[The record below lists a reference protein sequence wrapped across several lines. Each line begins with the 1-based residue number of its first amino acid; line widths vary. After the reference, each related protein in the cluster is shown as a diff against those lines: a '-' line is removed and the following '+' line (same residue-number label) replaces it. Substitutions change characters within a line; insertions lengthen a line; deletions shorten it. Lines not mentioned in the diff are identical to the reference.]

1 MRYLFLLRGAPGSGK
16 STWVKENE
24 LDSYTIST
32 DTLRLMYQS
41 PVTNIDGTRAI
52 SQNHDTEVWKMVF
65 DLMERRMD
73 NGELVIVD
81 ATHYKSSLIN
91 KYKDLISKYRYR
103 VYVVDFTNVDEEEL
117 KRRNKNRGFR
127 NVPDDVIE
135 KMCVA
140 LKDDSEVKKSYKII
154 SPQEA
159 ANLINSPLEPYIM
172 PSDIEKVVIFGDIH
186 GCYEPLKEYFD
197 KNPFSDN
204 VNYIFTGDYLDRGIQ
219 NKEVLEFLIS
229 LKDYKNVIFLEGNH
243 ECLHKNTEILTSNGW
258 YKISDIVEN
267 KLNIT
272 PITYNIEKQELQKD
286 NIQAYHKKYQEK
298 MIHIKTCN
306 TEQIVSFNHDVLINN
321 KKMLAKDVLNMDITD
336 LQKKIL
342 PTSKMNLEDYPISD
356 DWLRLITYIVCD
368 GCLVFGNKTNPNLNS
383 KPRVQF
389 GLAYPEK
396 IEVICNVL
404 EKLNIH
410 YTKRNQ
416 NRTTSNLPCYV
427 ICVYPSASYPI
438 FEYFPN
444 GKQFPQFFRDLSQR
458 QLDIVLQAIL
468 QTDGH
473 KSYKKI
479 IFSSTSLFNINILN
493 ELCIKHGYCF
503 TITKKQ
509 NKGYKKGND
518 IYSCKITKNW
528 DWVKKQNC
536 VEEIDYNDYSYC
548 ITTDNGTLVTR
559 INGKSTITG
568 NCHLRKYAD
577 KHFNMEDY
585 IKEEIIYKD
594 PFVTKVLAQL
604 RDRFNTIAKKI
615 STNNKISE
623 ELSKLL
629 RESWETNPNNKEVY
643 YEFELVNVPEKQKQL
658 HAEIRVAELQLDILR
673 RYINVLQHEEHNT
686 KDYIKTIN
694 EWYKEQFNCGL
705 SLDITNILTK
715 NYAVTAN
722 KQDNPIKSP
731 EFIKRTY
738 PQIKDID
745 KAEIRR
751 FCDRLAQMSYF
762 TFNGFNYFVCHG
774 GLPCL
779 PTMKTQTIEM
789 IKGVGKYEEH
799 EIIDEQFCKNTDSHT
814 YQIHAHRNIFNE
826 PLKLDGTANLEGK
839 VEFGGHLRI
848 IELTKDNVNCIEIKN
863 NVFAQIEEKPKEE
876 KTHLEILRD
885 MYRSPLVQVK
895 ELGDNIISLNF
906 TREAFYDKKWND
918 LTCKARG
925 LFVDKTNGNIV
936 CNSYTKFFNRSEHEE
951 TKPEAL
957 KNTFQYPVIGYKKE
971 NGFLAL
977 ISKYQYKVHFFTKST
992 NQGDYVNWFIG
1003 VLCDKYNIYYETDY
1017 KNYSYGDIYNIV
1029 QNNNNCCKND
1039 VHLLELNKHILQSM
1053 KQTLIDIIGKYIEEG
1068 KTYIFECVDI
1078 KNDPHIIKYDESN
1091 VYLLD
1096 VKNNNFNEEYMPYED
1111 VCKVAEQLN
1120 VPVKQP
1126 ELQFNTWEE
1135 FNDWRM
1141 KFSNGITQWDCKHEG
1156 YVMVDANN
1164 FRVKYKS
1171 AFYSFWKQMR
1181 AVKESIQRGSGNKKI
1196 YKTKE
1201 EIQVVKLLEST
1212 PKEELKQM
1220 SIIDIEDIFY
1230 KEYEV

>member
-1 MRYLFLLRGAPGSGK
+1 MRYLFILRGAPGSGK

-52 SQNHDTEVWKMVF
+52 SQNHDTEVWKMVL

-73 NGELVIVD
+73 NGELVIID

-91 KYKDLISKYRYR
+91 KYKDLVSKYRYR

-140 LKDDSEVKKSYKII
+140 LKDDSEVKKSYKIL
-154 SPQEA
+154 SPEEA

-186 GCYEPLKEYFD
+186 GCYDPLKEYFD
-197 KNPFSDN
+197 KNPFSEN

-229 LKDYKNVIFLEGNH
+229 IRDYKNVIFLEGNH
-243 ECLHKNTEILTSNGW
+243 EK
-258 YKISDIVEN
+258 
-267 KLNIT
+267 
-272 PITYNIEKQELQKD
+272 
-286 NIQAYHKKYQEK
+286 
-298 MIHIKTCN
+298 
-306 TEQIVSFNHDVLINN
+306 
-321 KKMLAKDVLNMDITD
+321 
-336 LQKKIL
+336 
-342 PTSKMNLEDYPISD
+342 
-356 DWLRLITYIVCD
+356 WLRM
-368 GCLVFGNKTNPNLNS
+368 
-383 KPRVQF
+383 
-389 GLAYPEK
+389 
-396 IEVICNVL
+396 
-404 EKLNIH
+404 
-410 YTKRNQ
+410 
-416 NRTTSNLPCYV
+416 
-427 ICVYPSASYPI
+427 
-438 FEYFPN
+438 
-444 GKQFPQFFRDLSQR
+444 
-458 QLDIVLQAIL
+458 
-468 QTDGH
+468 
-473 KSYKKI
+473 
-479 IFSSTSLFNINILN
+479 
-493 ELCIKHGYCF
+493 
-503 TITKKQ
+503 
-509 NKGYKKGND
+509 
-518 IYSCKITKNW
+518 YS
-528 DWVKKQNC
+528 
-536 VEEIDYNDYSYC
+536 
-548 ITTDNGTLVTR
+548 
-559 INGKSTITG
+559 
-568 NCHLRKYAD
+568 D

-585 IKEEIIYKD
+585 IKEEILYKD

-604 RDRFNTIAKKI
+604 RDRVNTLEKKI
-615 STNNKISE
+615 KTNTNTSD

-629 RESWETNPNNKEVY
+629 REAWETNPDTREVY

-658 HAEIRVAELQLDILR
+658 HAEIKQAQQQLDILK
-673 RYINVLQHEEHNT
+673 RYINVIQHEEHNT

-715 NYAVTAN
+715 TYAVTAN

-863 NVFAQIEEKPKEE
+863 NVFAQPEERPTEE

-925 LFVDKTNGNIV
+925 LFVDKTNGNV
-936 CNSYTKFFNRSEHEE
+936 VAESYQKFFNRNELDI
-951 TKPEAL
+951 TKAEAL
-957 KNTFQYPVIGYKKE
+957 KNTFEYPVIGYKKE

-977 ISKYQYKVHFFTKST
+977 ISKYQDKVHFFTKST

-1003 VLCDKYNIYYETDY
+1003 VLCDKYNIYYETDD
-1017 KNYSYGDIYNIV
+1017 KNYSYVDIYNIV
-1029 QNNNNCCKND
+1029 QTNSNCCKND
-1039 VHLLELNKHILQSM
+1039 VDLLELNKHILQIM
-1053 KQTLIDIIGKYIEEG
+1053 KQALIDKIGKYIEEG

-1078 KNDPHIIKYDESN
+1078 KNDPHIIKYDESD

-1096 VKNNNFNEEYMPYED
+1096 VKNNNFNEEYMSYED
-1111 VCKVAEQLN
+1111 VCKVAQQLQ
-1120 VPVKQP
+1120 VSVKQA
-1126 ELQFNTWEE
+1126 ELKFNNWDE

-1156 YVMVDANN
+1156 YVMVDDNN

-1171 AFYSFWKQMR
+1171 SFYNFWKQIR
-1181 AVKESIQRGSGNKKI
+1181 TVKESIQKGSGNKKI

-1201 EIQVVKLLEST
+1201 EIQVVKLLENI

-1220 SIIDIEDIFY
+1220 SIIDIEDMFY

>member
-1 MRYLFLLRGAPGSGK
+1 MRYLFILRGAPGSGK

-52 SQNHDTEVWKMVF
+52 SQNHDTEVWKMVL

-73 NGELVIVD
+73 NGELVIID

-91 KYKDLISKYRYR
+91 KYKDLVSKYRYR

-140 LKDDSEVKKSYKII
+140 LKDDSEVKKSYKIL
-154 SPQEA
+154 SPEEA

-186 GCYEPLKEYFD
+186 GCYDPLKEYFD
-197 KNPFSDN
+197 KNPFVEN

-243 ECLHKNTEILTSNGW
+243 
-258 YKISDIVEN
+258 DR
-267 KLNIT
+267 
-272 PITYNIEKQELQKD
+272 
-286 NIQAYHKKYQEK
+286 
-298 MIHIKTCN
+298 
-306 TEQIVSFNHDVLINN
+306 
-321 KKMLAKDVLNMDITD
+321 
-336 LQKKIL
+336 
-342 PTSKMNLEDYPISD
+342 
-356 DWLRLITYIVCD
+356 WLRL
-368 GCLVFGNKTNPNLNS
+368 
-383 KPRVQF
+383 
-389 GLAYPEK
+389 
-396 IEVICNVL
+396 
-404 EKLNIH
+404 
-410 YTKRNQ
+410 
-416 NRTTSNLPCYV
+416 
-427 ICVYPSASYPI
+427 
-438 FEYFPN
+438 
-444 GKQFPQFFRDLSQR
+444 
-458 QLDIVLQAIL
+458 
-468 QTDGH
+468 
-473 KSYKKI
+473 
-479 IFSSTSLFNINILN
+479 
-493 ELCIKHGYCF
+493 
-503 TITKKQ
+503 
-509 NKGYKKGND
+509 
-518 IYSCKITKNW
+518 
-528 DWVKKQNC
+528 
-536 VEEIDYNDYSYC
+536 
-548 ITTDNGTLVTR
+548 
-559 INGKSTITG
+559 
-568 NCHLRKYAD
+568 YAD

-585 IKEEIIYKD
+585 IKEEILYND
-594 PFVTKVLAQL
+594 PFVTKVLSQL
-604 RDRFNTIAKKI
+604 RDRVNSLEKKI
-615 STNNKISE
+615 KINTNVSE

-629 RESWETNPNNKEVY
+629 REAWETNPDTREVY

-658 HAEIRVAELQLDILR
+658 HAEIKQAQQQLDILK
-673 RYINVLQHEEHNT
+673 RYINVIQHEEHNT
-686 KDYIKTIN
+686 KDYIRTIS

-745 KAEIRR
+745 KTEIRR

-762 TFNGFNYFVCHG
+762 TFNGFTYFVCHG

-863 NVFAQIEEKPKEE
+863 NVFAQTEEKSKEE

-925 LFVDKTNGNIV
+925 LFVDKTNGNV
-936 CNSYTKFFNRSEHEE
+936 VAESYQKFFNRNELDI
-951 TKPEAL
+951 TKAEAL
-957 KNTFQYPVIGYKKE
+957 KNTFKYPVIGYRKE

-977 ISKYQYKVHFFTKST
+977 ISKYQDKVHFFTKST

-1078 KNDPHIIKYDESN
+1078 QNDPHIIKYHGSN

-1096 VKNNNFNEEYMPYED
+1096 VKNNNFNEEYMSYED
-1111 VCKVAEQLN
+1111 VCKVAEQLQ
-1120 VPVKQP
+1120 VSVKQA
-1126 ELQFNTWEE
+1126 ELKFNNWDE

-1171 AFYSFWKQMR
+1171 AFYSWWKQMR
-1181 AVKESIQRGSGNKKI
+1181 AVKESIQKGSGNKKI

-1201 EIQVVKLLEST
+1201 EIQVVKLLESI

>member
-1 MRYLFLLRGAPGSGK
+1 MRYLFILRGAPGSGK

-52 SQNHDTEVWKMVF
+52 SQNHDTEVWKMVL

-73 NGELVIVD
+73 NGELVIID

-103 VYVVDFTNVDEEEL
+103 VYVVDFTNIDEEEL

-197 KNPFSDN
+197 KNPFAEN

-229 LKDYKNVIFLEGNH
+229 IRDYKNVIFLEGNH
-243 ECLHKNTEILTSNGW
+243 EK
-258 YKISDIVEN
+258 
-267 KLNIT
+267 
-272 PITYNIEKQELQKD
+272 
-286 NIQAYHKKYQEK
+286 
-298 MIHIKTCN
+298 
-306 TEQIVSFNHDVLINN
+306 
-321 KKMLAKDVLNMDITD
+321 
-336 LQKKIL
+336 
-342 PTSKMNLEDYPISD
+342 
-356 DWLRLITYIVCD
+356 WLRM
-368 GCLVFGNKTNPNLNS
+368 
-383 KPRVQF
+383 
-389 GLAYPEK
+389 
-396 IEVICNVL
+396 
-404 EKLNIH
+404 
-410 YTKRNQ
+410 
-416 NRTTSNLPCYV
+416 
-427 ICVYPSASYPI
+427 
-438 FEYFPN
+438 
-444 GKQFPQFFRDLSQR
+444 
-458 QLDIVLQAIL
+458 
-468 QTDGH
+468 
-473 KSYKKI
+473 
-479 IFSSTSLFNINILN
+479 
-493 ELCIKHGYCF
+493 
-503 TITKKQ
+503 
-509 NKGYKKGND
+509 
-518 IYSCKITKNW
+518 YS
-528 DWVKKQNC
+528 
-536 VEEIDYNDYSYC
+536 
-548 ITTDNGTLVTR
+548 
-559 INGKSTITG
+559 
-568 NCHLRKYAD
+568 D

-585 IKEEIIYKD
+585 IKEEILYKD

-604 RDRFNTIAKKI
+604 RDRVNTLEKKI
-615 STNNKISE
+615 KTNTNVSE
-623 ELSKLL
+623 ELSNLL
-629 RESWETNPNNKEVY
+629 REAWETNPDTREVY

-658 HAEIRVAELQLDILR
+658 HVEIKQAQQQLDTLK
-673 RYINVLQHEEHNT
+673 RYINVIQHEEHNT

-705 SLDITNILTK
+705 SLDITNILTRT
-715 NYAVTAN
+715 YAVTAN

-814 YQIHAHRNIFNE
+814 YQIHGHRNIFNE

-863 NVFAQIEEKPKEE
+863 NVFAQTEEKPKEE

-925 LFVDKTNGNIV
+925 LFVDKTNGNV
-936 CNSYTKFFNRSEHEE
+936 VAESYQKFFNRNELDI
-951 TKPEAL
+951 TKAEAL
-957 KNTFQYPVIGYKKE
+957 KNTFEYPVIGYRKE

-977 ISKYQYKVHFFTKST
+977 ISKYQDKVHFFTKST

-1003 VLCDKYNIYYETDY
+1003 VLCDKYNISYEENT
-1017 KNYSYGDIYNIV
+1017 KNHSYVDIYNMIQTNNSYCRNGV
-1029 QNNNNCCKND
+1029 DMLEFYKHVLQN
-1039 VHLLELNKHILQSM
+1039 M
-1053 KQTLIDIIGKYIEEG
+1053 KQALIDKIGTYIEEG

-1096 VKNNNFNEEYMPYED
+1096 VKNNNFNEEYLSYED
-1111 VCKVAEQLN
+1111 VCKVAEQLQ
-1120 VPVKQP
+1120 VSVKQA
-1126 ELQFNTWEE
+1126 ELKFNNWDE

-1156 YVMVDANN
+1156 YVMVDHNN

-1171 AFYSFWKQMR
+1171 SFYSWWKQMR
-1181 AVKESIQRGSGNKKI
+1181 AVKESIQKGSGNKKI

-1201 EIQVVKLLEST
+1201 EIQVVKLLESI

-1220 SIIDIEDIFY
+1220 SIIDIEDMFY
-1230 KEYEV
+1230 NEYGV

>member
-73 NGELVIVD
+73 NGELIIVD

-103 VYVVDFTNVDEEEL
+103 VHVVDFTNVDEEEL

-159 ANLINSPLEPYIM
+159 ANLINSSLEPYIM

-243 ECLHKNTEILTSNGW
+243 EK
-258 YKISDIVEN
+258 
-267 KLNIT
+267 
-272 PITYNIEKQELQKD
+272 
-286 NIQAYHKKYQEK
+286 
-298 MIHIKTCN
+298 
-306 TEQIVSFNHDVLINN
+306 
-321 KKMLAKDVLNMDITD
+321 
-336 LQKKIL
+336 
-342 PTSKMNLEDYPISD
+342 
-356 DWLRLITYIVCD
+356 WLRV
-368 GCLVFGNKTNPNLNS
+368 
-383 KPRVQF
+383 
-389 GLAYPEK
+389 
-396 IEVICNVL
+396 
-404 EKLNIH
+404 
-410 YTKRNQ
+410 
-416 NRTTSNLPCYV
+416 
-427 ICVYPSASYPI
+427 
-438 FEYFPN
+438 
-444 GKQFPQFFRDLSQR
+444 
-458 QLDIVLQAIL
+458 
-468 QTDGH
+468 
-473 KSYKKI
+473 
-479 IFSSTSLFNINILN
+479 
-493 ELCIKHGYCF
+493 
-503 TITKKQ
+503 
-509 NKGYKKGND
+509 
-518 IYSCKITKNW
+518 
-528 DWVKKQNC
+528 
-536 VEEIDYNDYSYC
+536 
-548 ITTDNGTLVTR
+548 
-559 INGKSTITG
+559 
-568 NCHLRKYAD
+568 YAD

-585 IKEEIIYKD
+585 IKEGIIYKD

-615 STNNKISE
+615 STNNKMSE

-715 NYAVTAN
+715 NYALTAN

-762 TFNGFNYFVCHG
+762 IFNGFNYFVCHG

-876 KTHLEILRD
+876 KTPLEILRD

-895 ELGDNIISLNF
+895 ELEDNIISLNF

-925 LFVDKTNGNIV
+925 LFIDKTNGNV
-936 CNSYTKFFNRSEHEE
+936 VAESYQKFFNRNELDI
-951 TKPEAL
+951 TKAEAL

-977 ISKYQYKVHFFTKST
+977 ISKYQHKVHFFTKST

-1003 VLCDKYNIYYETDY
+1003 VLCDKYNIFYEENT
-1017 KNYSYGDIYNIV
+1017 KNYSYVDIYNMIQTNNSYCRNGV
-1029 QNNNNCCKND
+1029 HTLEFYKHMLQN
-1039 VHLLELNKHILQSM
+1039 M
-1053 KQTLIDIIGKYIEEG
+1053 KQALIDKIGKYIEEG

-1096 VKNNNFNEEYMPYED
+1096 VKNNNFNEEYMPYGD
-1111 VCKVAEQLN
+1111 VCKVAEQLQ
-1120 VPVKQP
+1120 VSVKQA
-1126 ELQFNTWEE
+1126 ELKFNNWDE

-1171 AFYSFWKQMR
+1171 SFYSFWKQMR
-1181 AVKESIQRGSGNKKI
+1181 AIKESIQRGSGNKKI

-1201 EIQVVKLLEST
+1201 EIQVVKLLESI

>member
-52 SQNHDTEVWKMVF
+52 SQNHDTQVWKMVF

-73 NGELVIVD
+73 NGELIIVD

-154 SPQEA
+154 SPEEA
-159 ANLINSPLEPYIM
+159 TNLINSPLEPYIM

-243 ECLHKNTEILTSNGW
+243 EK
-258 YKISDIVEN
+258 
-267 KLNIT
+267 
-272 PITYNIEKQELQKD
+272 
-286 NIQAYHKKYQEK
+286 
-298 MIHIKTCN
+298 
-306 TEQIVSFNHDVLINN
+306 
-321 KKMLAKDVLNMDITD
+321 
-336 LQKKIL
+336 
-342 PTSKMNLEDYPISD
+342 
-356 DWLRLITYIVCD
+356 WLRV
-368 GCLVFGNKTNPNLNS
+368 
-383 KPRVQF
+383 
-389 GLAYPEK
+389 
-396 IEVICNVL
+396 
-404 EKLNIH
+404 
-410 YTKRNQ
+410 
-416 NRTTSNLPCYV
+416 
-427 ICVYPSASYPI
+427 
-438 FEYFPN
+438 
-444 GKQFPQFFRDLSQR
+444 
-458 QLDIVLQAIL
+458 
-468 QTDGH
+468 
-473 KSYKKI
+473 
-479 IFSSTSLFNINILN
+479 
-493 ELCIKHGYCF
+493 
-503 TITKKQ
+503 
-509 NKGYKKGND
+509 
-518 IYSCKITKNW
+518 
-528 DWVKKQNC
+528 
-536 VEEIDYNDYSYC
+536 
-548 ITTDNGTLVTR
+548 
-559 INGKSTITG
+559 
-568 NCHLRKYAD
+568 YAD

-722 KQDNPIKSP
+722 KQDNPIKSS

-762 TFNGFNYFVCHG
+762 IFNGFNYFVCHG

-895 ELGDNIISLNF
+895 ELEDNIISLNF

-925 LFVDKTNGNIV
+925 LFIDKTNGNIV
-936 CNSYTKFFNRSEHEE
+936 AESYQKFF
-951 TKPEAL
+951 
-957 KNTFQYPVIGYKKE
+957 
-971 NGFLAL
+971 
-977 ISKYQYKVHFFTKST
+977 
-992 NQGDYVNWFIG
+992 
-1003 VLCDKYNIYYETDY
+1003 
-1017 KNYSYGDIYNIV
+1017 
-1029 QNNNNCCKND
+1029 
-1039 VHLLELNKHILQSM
+1039 
-1053 KQTLIDIIGKYIEEG
+1053 
-1068 KTYIFECVDI
+1068 
-1078 KNDPHIIKYDESN
+1078 
-1091 VYLLD
+1091 
-1096 VKNNNFNEEYMPYED
+1096 
-1111 VCKVAEQLN
+1111 
-1120 VPVKQP
+1120 
-1126 ELQFNTWEE
+1126 
-1135 FNDWRM
+1135 
-1141 KFSNGITQWDCKHEG
+1141 
-1156 YVMVDANN
+1156 
-1164 FRVKYKS
+1164 
-1171 AFYSFWKQMR
+1171 
-1181 AVKESIQRGSGNKKI
+1181 
-1196 YKTKE
+1196 
-1201 EIQVVKLLEST
+1201 
-1212 PKEELKQM
+1212 
-1220 SIIDIEDIFY
+1220 
-1230 KEYEV
+1230 